1 METLPIILMLLGASV
16 VSVILFR
23 RLNLPPVLGYLLVGA
38 LIGPHAFNL
47 VEGFSGAQHLA
58 EFGVVFLMFSIGL
71 EFSLAKLYAMKR
83 IVFGL
88 GFLQVLA
95 TLLAVTGIVTGLGLS
110 WQAGVALGGRFEETH
125 PADIDWLMDVNLHAV
140 MRLTHACLPLL
151 RAEPQA
157 QIVNLSSV
165 FGIIAPA
172 GQAAYAASKF
182 AMRGFTEA
190 LRHEFEG
197 TGLGVTLVH
206 PGGVATAIARN
217 ARTPRAMD
225 PRAAAEGLA
234 AFERLL
240 TLRPEAAAA
249 AILRGIEARAP
260 RVVIGADARR
270 ALLIQRLMPVRY
282 WSLIR
287 RAVRDT

>member
-1 METLPIILMLLGASV
+1 MAQRFVLRGRIALVTGAASGIGAALSLALAERGCALALADRDAPGLAETARAARAAGVAVSEHVLDLPDREALLA
-16 VSVILFR
+16 
-23 RLNLPPVLGYLLVGA
+23 LPEAVRTRHGGLQLLV
-38 LIGPHAFNL
+38 NN
-47 VEGFSGAQHLA
+47 
-58 EFGVVFLMFSIGL
+58 
-71 EFSLAKLYAMKR
+71 
-83 IVFGL
+83 
-88 GFLQVLA
+88 
-95 TLLAVTGIVTGLGLS
+95 
-110 WQAGVALGGRFEETH
+110 AGVALGGRFEETH

-182 AMRGFTEA
+182 AVRGFTEA

>member
-1 METLPIILMLLGASV
+1 MARRFVLRGRIALVTGAASGIGAALSLALAERGCALALADRDAPGLAETARAARAAGVAVSEHVLDLADREALLALPEAVRTRHGGLQ
-16 VSVILFR
+16 
-23 RLNLPPVLGYLLVGA
+23 LLV
-38 LIGPHAFNL
+38 NN
-47 VEGFSGAQHLA
+47 
-58 EFGVVFLMFSIGL
+58 
-71 EFSLAKLYAMKR
+71 
-83 IVFGL
+83 
-88 GFLQVLA
+88 
-95 TLLAVTGIVTGLGLS
+95 
-110 WQAGVALGGRFEETH
+110 AGVALGGRFEETH

-182 AMRGFTEA
+182 AVRGFTEA

-225 PRAAAEGLA
+225 PRTAAEGLA

-249 AILRGIEARAP
+249 AILCGIEARAP

>member
-1 METLPIILMLLGASV
+1 MARRFVLRGRTALVTGAASGIGAALSLALARRGCALALADRDAQGLATTAGAARAAGVAVSEHVLDLTDRAAVSALPAAVQARHGGLH
-16 VSVILFR
+16 
-23 RLNLPPVLGYLLVGA
+23 LLV
-38 LIGPHAFNL
+38 NN
-47 VEGFSGAQHLA
+47 
-58 EFGVVFLMFSIGL
+58 
-71 EFSLAKLYAMKR
+71 
-83 IVFGL
+83 
-88 GFLQVLA
+88 
-95 TLLAVTGIVTGLGLS
+95 
-110 WQAGVALGGRFEETH
+110 AGVALGGRFEETDL
-125 PADIDWLMDVNLHAV
+125 ADIDWLMEINLHAV

-151 RAEPQA
+151 RAGPQA

-182 AMRGFTEA
+182 AVRGFTEA
-190 LRHEFEG
+190 LRHEYEG

-217 ARTPRAMD
+217 ARAPRGLD
-225 PRAAAEGLA
+225 AAQAARGLA

-240 TLRPEAAAA
+240 TMRPEIAAE

-270 ALLIQRLMPVRY
+270 ALLIQRLLPVRY

-287 RAVRDT
+287 RSVRDR

>member
-1 METLPIILMLLGASV
+1 MARRFVLRGRTGLVTGAASGIGAALSLALAHRGCALALADRDAQGLAATAGAARAAGVPVSEHVLDLTDREAVLALPAAVQAHHGGLH
-16 VSVILFR
+16 
-23 RLNLPPVLGYLLVGA
+23 LLV
-38 LIGPHAFNL
+38 NN
-47 VEGFSGAQHLA
+47 
-58 EFGVVFLMFSIGL
+58 
-71 EFSLAKLYAMKR
+71 
-83 IVFGL
+83 
-88 GFLQVLA
+88 
-95 TLLAVTGIVTGLGLS
+95 
-110 WQAGVALGGRFEETH
+110 AGVALGGRFEETDL
-125 PADIDWLMDVNLHAV
+125 ADIDWLMEINLHAV

-151 RAEPQA
+151 RAGPQA

-182 AMRGFTEA
+182 AVRGFTEA
-190 LRHEFEG
+190 LRHEYEG

-217 ARTPRAMD
+217 ARAPRGLD
-225 PRAAAEGLA
+225 AAQAAQGLA

-240 TLRPEAAAA
+240 TMRPEIAAE

-287 RAVRDT
+287 RSVRDR

>member
-1 METLPIILMLLGASV
+1 MAGR
-16 VSVILFR
+16 F
-23 RLNLPPVLGYLLVGA
+23 
-38 LIGPHAFNL
+38 
-47 VEGFSGAQHLA
+47 
-58 EFGVVFLMFSIGL
+58 
-71 EFSLAKLYAMKR
+71 
-83 IVFGL
+83 
-88 GFLQVLA
+88 VLA
-95 TLLAVTGIVTGLGLS
+95 GKTALLTGAASGIGAALAPALAGRGCALALADRDAEGLAATARTARATGVEVSEHVLDLADRAALLALPEAVRDRHGGLQLLINN
-110 WQAGVALGGRFEETH
+110 AGVALGGRFEDTE
-125 PADIDWLMDVNLHAV
+125 PADIDWLLDVNLHAV

-151 RAEPQA
+151 RAEAEA

-182 AMRGFTEA
+182 AVRGFTEA
-190 LRHEFEG
+190 LRHEYEG

-217 ARTPRAMD
+217 ARTPRHIEACE
-225 PRAAAEGLA
+225 AAEGPA

-240 TLRPEAAAA
+240 TLRPETAAA

-260 RVVIGADARR
+260 RIVIGADARR
-270 ALLIQRLMPVRY
+270 ALLIQRLLPVRY

-287 RAVRDT
+287 RAVRDR

>member
-1 METLPIILMLLGASV
+1 MGRRFTLRGKTALVTGAASGIGAALARALAGRGCALALADRDAAGLAAIADEIRATGASV
-16 VSVILFR
+16 STHVLDLAER
-23 RLNLPPVLGYLLVGA
+23 EALLALPEAVRAHHGALHLLV
-38 LIGPHAFNL
+38 NN
-47 VEGFSGAQHLA
+47 
-58 EFGVVFLMFSIGL
+58 
-71 EFSLAKLYAMKR
+71 
-83 IVFGL
+83 
-88 GFLQVLA
+88 
-95 TLLAVTGIVTGLGLS
+95 
-110 WQAGVALGGRFEETH
+110 AGVALGGRFEEAD
-125 PADIDWLMDVNLHAV
+125 PADIDWLMEINLLAV

-151 RAEPQA
+151 RAEGEA

-165 FGIIAPA
+165 FGIVAPA

-182 AMRGFTEA
+182 GVRGFTEA
-190 LRHEFEG
+190 LRHEYDG

-206 PGGVATAIARN
+206 PGGVATAIAGN
-217 ARTPRAMD
+217 ARTPRGLD
-225 PRAAAEGLA
+225 PAQAAAGLA

-240 TLRPEAAAA
+240 TLRPEKAAE

-287 RAVRDT
+287 RTVGES